1 MKKRIISVIIVFIV
15 CLIYNVNFFVVNDA
29 WNRDAI
35 IISGIMVISAVVTC
49 IIIGTVV
56 KDKE

>member
-29 WNRDAI
+29 WNHDAI